1 MASTNGHG
9 SSPSLDELER
19 DAERT
24 RADLAHTVDELRSRI
39 SDTASDIRERVSP
52 AAIKQDV
59 KDYVHQTGQQFYHT
73 IETRARENP
82 LQAVAIAAGLAYP
95 IWRIVSSMP
104 APILLIGAG
113 IALSSRS
120 GHGAPAGHR
129 LFDQGREKFDA
140 ATAGVSEKA
149 RHASTAVQDA
159 TLRTRETVQDAALR
173 AKSTV
178 QDATARTKEAM
189 QDAALRTKEQVSDA
203 VGRMRSTV
211 ESTADT
217 VTSSVTDAV
226 GSARDAASR
235 AASTAASAVSDAVS
249 SSYQTTTDAAA
260 YARDQALRAS
270 QQTRDTFVQTFE
282 RHPLLVGGLGL
293 AIGAL
298 IASAIPS
305 TTPENRLF
313 GETNEDLQRRAR
325 EMASRGYEAAR
336 TAAGE
341 IYDDTARAAKE
352 QGLSVDALRQAA
364 DDLGNKVKN
373 VAERATGM
381 AASDRQ
387 SDAAGSSAAP
397 KVI

>member
-9 SSPSLDELER
+9 QSNSLDELER

-59 KDYVHQTGQQFYHT
+59 KDYVHHTGQQFYQT

-95 IWRIVSSMP
+95 IWRIVTSMP

-120 GHGAPAGHR
+120 GNSAPAGHGM
-129 LFDQGREKFDA
+129 LDKGREKFADV
-140 ATAGVSEKA
+140 TGEVSERA
-149 RHASTAVQDA
+149 RYASAAVQDA
-159 TLRTRETVQDAALR
+159 TERTRESVQDAALR

-189 QDAALRTKEQVSDA
+189 QDAAQRTKEQVADA
-203 VGRMRSTV
+203 VGRARSSV
-211 ESTADT
+211 EST
-217 VTSSVTDAV
+217 VGSVTDTLTDTV
-226 GSARDAASR
+226 SSARDAASR
-235 AASTAASAVSDAVS
+235 AASTAASAVSNAMS
-249 SSYQTTTDAAA
+249 SSYQTTAEAAA
-260 YARDQALRAS
+260 YAREQALRAG
-270 QQTRDTFVQTFE
+270 QQTRETFVQTFE

-313 GETNEDLQRRAR
+313 GETNDELQRRAR

-341 IYDDTARAAKE
+341 IYDDTARAAQE
-352 QGLSVDALRQAA
+352 QGLSIDALRQAA
-364 DDLGNKVKN
+364 DELGSKVKN

-381 AASDRQ
+381 AAADNNQ
-387 SDAAGSSAAP
+387 NAAGSTSTTRAL
-397 KVI
+397 

>member
-9 SSPSLDELER
+9 TSNSLDELER

-39 SDTASDIRERVSP
+39 ADTASDIRERVSP

-59 KDYVHQTGQQFYHT
+59 KDYVNQTGQQFYHT
-73 IETRARENP
+73 IESRARENP

-95 IWRIVSSMP
+95 IWRIVASMP

-113 IALSSRS
+113 IALSSRG

-129 LFDQGREKFDA
+129 LLDQGREKFDE
-140 ATAGVSEKA
+140 ATADISERA
-149 RHASTAVQDA
+149 RYASAAVQDA
-159 TLRTRETVQDAALR
+159 TLRTRPTVQDAALR

-178 QDATARTKEAM
+178 EDATARTKEAV

-203 VGRMRSTV
+203 VDRARSAV
-211 ESTADT
+211 GSAADT
-217 VTSSVTDAV
+217 VATSVTDAV
-226 GSARDAASR
+226 SSARDAASR

-249 SSYQTTTDAAA
+249 SSYQMTAEAAD
-260 YARDQALRAS
+260 YAREQALRAG
-270 QQTRDTFVQTFE
+270 QQTRETFVQTFE
-282 RHPLLVGGLGL
+282 RHPLLVGGVGL

-298 IASAIPS
+298 IASAIP
-305 TTPENRLF
+305 TTNPENRLF
-313 GETNEDLQRRAR
+313 GDTNEELQRRGR
-325 EMASRGYEAAR
+325 EMAARGYEAAR
-336 TAAGE
+336 AAAGE
-341 IYDDTARAAKE
+341 IYDETARAAKE

-364 DDLGNKVKN
+364 DDLGSKVKN

-381 AASDRQ
+381 AAPDRQ
-387 SDAAGSSAAP
+387 SDAVGGSAAP

>member
-1 MASTNGHG
+1 MASTNGH
-9 SSPSLDELER
+9 SNSLDELER

-59 KDYVHQTGQQFYHT
+59 KDYVQHTGQQFYHT
-73 IETRARENP
+73 IESRARENP

-95 IWRIVSSMP
+95 IWRIVASMP
-104 APILLIGAG
+104 VPILLIGAG

-120 GHGAPAGHR
+120 GQSAPAGHR
-129 LFDQGREKFDA
+129 ILDQGREKFDEVSA
-140 ATAGVSEKA
+140 DVSERA
-149 RHASTAVQDA
+149 RYASAAVQDA
-159 TLRTRETVQDAALR
+159 TRRTRESVQDAALR
-173 AKSTV
+173 AKGTV
-178 QDATARTKEAM
+178 QDATARTKEAV
-189 QDAALRTKEQVSDA
+189 QDAASRTKEQVSDVVSRA
-203 VGRMRSTV
+203 RSTV
-211 ESTADT
+211 GSTVDT
-217 VTSSVTDAV
+217 VTNTVTETV
-226 GSARDAASR
+226 SSARDAASR
-235 AASTAASAVSDAVS
+235 AASTAASAVSNAMS
-249 SSYQTTTDAAA
+249 TSYETTAEAAA
-260 YARDQALRAS
+260 YAREQALRAG

-305 TTPENRLF
+305 TAPENRLF

-325 EMASRGYEAAR
+325 EIASRGYETVR

-341 IYDDTARAAKE
+341 IYDETARAAKE

-364 DDLGNKVKN
+364 DELGSKVKN
-373 VAERATGM
+373 VAERATGT
-381 AASDRQ
+381 ASERQ

-397 KVI
+397 KTI

>member
-9 SSPSLDELER
+9 SPSLDELER

-24 RADLAHTVDELRSRI
+24 RADLAHTVDEIRSRI

-59 KDYVHQTGQQFYHT
+59 KDYVQQTGQQFYHT
-73 IETRARENP
+73 IESRARENP

-104 APILLIGAG
+104 VPILLIGAG

-120 GHGAPAGHR
+120 GHSAPVGHR
-129 LFDQGREKFDA
+129 LFDQGREKFDEV
-140 ATAGVSEKA
+140 TAGVSEKA
-149 RHASTAVQDA
+149 HYASAAMQDA

-189 QDAALRTKEQVSDA
+189 QEAALRTKEQVSDA
-203 VGRMRSTV
+203 VGRVRSTV
-211 ESTADT
+211 EATADT

-226 GSARDAASR
+226 SSARDAASR
-235 AASTAASAVSDAVS
+235 AASTVSDAVS
-249 SSYQTTTDAAA
+249 SSYQSTTEAAA
-260 YARDQALRAS
+260 YARDQALRAG

-298 IASAIPS
+298 IASAIPA
-305 TTPENRLF
+305 TAPENRLF

-341 IYDDTARAAKE
+341 IYDETARAAKE

-364 DDLGNKVKN
+364 DDLGSKVKN

>member
-9 SSPSLDELER
+9 NSLDELER

-59 KDYVHQTGQQFYHT
+59 KDYVQHTGQQFYHT
-73 IETRARENP
+73 IESRARENP

-95 IWRIVSSMP
+95 IFRIVASMP

-120 GHGAPAGHR
+120 GNGAPAGHGLLDR
-129 LFDQGREKFDA
+129 GREKFDEM
-140 ATAGVSEKA
+140 TSDVSERA
-149 RHASTAVQDA
+149 RYASAAVQDA
-159 TLRTRETVQDAALR
+159 TQRSRETVQDAALR
-173 AKSTV
+173 TKGTV
-178 QDATARTKEAM
+178 QDATARARETV
-189 QDAALRTKEQVSDA
+189 QDAAMRTKEQVADAMSRARSA
-203 VGRMRSTV
+203 VG
-211 ESTADT
+211 STADT
-217 VTSSVTDAV
+217 VSTTVTDSV
-226 GSARDAASR
+226 SGAREAASR
-235 AASTAASAVSDAVS
+235 AASTAASAVSNAMS
-249 SSYQTTTDAAA
+249 SSYEATAEAAA
-260 YARDQALRAS
+260 YAREQALRAS
-270 QQTRDTFVQTFE
+270 QQTRETFVQTFE

-305 TTPENRLF
+305 TRPENRLF
-313 GETNEDLQRRAR
+313 GETNEEMQRRAR
-325 EMASRGYEAAR
+325 EMASRGYQAAR

-341 IYDDTARAAKE
+341 LYDETARAAKE

-364 DDLGNKVKN
+364 DELGSKVKN

-381 AASDRQ
+381 ASDRQ
-387 SDAAGSSAAP
+387 SDAAGGSAAS